1 MADDSLPAQG
11 VPVYSCMPK
20 WGKKITSMN
29 NNDKLISTAL
39 SVNIYLRLFSLIAHH
54 KDREALQIKTVHAQT
69 TILV

>member
-1 MADDSLPAQG
+1 MG
-11 VPVYSCMPK
+11 E
-20 WGKKITSMN
+20 KITSMN